1 MEDYEFTSHPTCL
14 PFDQPVDL
22 DRLSCDPK
30 IDRSNKAWKAQLT
43 QHVAELKQ
51 RQRVLYAR
59 DSHAI
64 LCIFQ
69 GMDASGKDSTIRAV
83 FSGVNPAGCRVTS
96 FKSPSTQELE
106 HDFLW
111 RGLKAAPARGMI
123 GVHNRS
129 WYEDV
134 LVVRV
139 HPELLGRHLLK
150 GRKPHMGI
158 WEKRYRSI
166 RNTERH
172 LADNGTV
179 ILKFFLHLS
188 KDEQRRR
195 LVRRLQRP
203 DKHWK
208 FDPADLK
215 ERARWADYQRFY
227 EEALN
232 ETSRPWAPWYAIPAD
247 HKPSMREAV
256 ARVVR
261 HTLERLDLRWPA
273 PPDPAVLDNARQ
285 QLLNES

>member
-1 MEDYEFTSHPTCL
+1 MYTWTEDVHL
-14 PFDQPVDL
+14 VPFDGQTSLATLPTEPPE
-22 DRLSCDPK
+22 RMS
-30 IDRSNKAWKAQLT
+30 KAQAKARLAE
-43 QHVAELKQ
+43 HVEAIAE
-51 RQRVLYAR
+51 RQRMLYAH
-59 DSHAI
+59 DTHA
-64 LCIFQ
+64 LLLVFQ
-69 GMDASGKDSTIRAV
+69 GMDASGKDSTIRHV
-83 FSGVNPAGCRVTS
+83 LSGVNPAGCAVWS
-96 FKSPSTQELE
+96 FKKPGPVALD

-111 RGLKAAPARGMI
+111 RCQERLPARGTI
-123 GVHNRS
+123 GVFNRS
-129 WYEDV
+129 HYEEV

-139 HPELLGRHLLK
+139 HPELLERARLRSRHMLQDLWA
-150 GRKPHMGI
+150 R
-158 WEKRYRSI
+158 RFRSI
-166 RNTERH
+166 RDWEHH